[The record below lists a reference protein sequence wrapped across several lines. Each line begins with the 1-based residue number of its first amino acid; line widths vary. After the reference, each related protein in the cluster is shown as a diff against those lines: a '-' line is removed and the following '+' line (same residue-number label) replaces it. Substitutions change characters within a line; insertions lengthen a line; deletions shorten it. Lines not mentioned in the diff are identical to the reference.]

1 MKAQGKTELA
11 RKFLSELAQ
20 MSSTRLQTII
30 RQVVG
35 EELAELMF
43 TYAGE
48 VISSAPEKVMENASS
63 MLLLGY
69 LLRAHEEGAIEPQAP
84 EADA

>member
-1 MKAQGKTELA
+1 MKTEDKTKLA
-11 RKFLSELAQ
+11 RKFLSELAE
-20 MSSTRLQTII
+20 MSSPRLQIII

-35 EELAELMF
+35 EDLAELMF

-48 VISSAPEKVMENASS
+48 VISSAPEKVLENASS

-69 LLRAHEEGAIEPQAP
+69 LLRAHEEGAIPP
-84 EADA
+84 ETPAAEA